1 MPEKRDNTIVVSIIE
16 KRFIDFC
23 RNLSFGKVSI
33 EIVNGEPVHL
43 ERIIESHKFT
53 IEGDEKRMVK
63 DI

>member
-1 MPEKRDNTIVVSIIE
+1 MSEKRNNTLLVSNVE

-23 RNLSFGKVSI
+23 RELSFGKVSI

-53 IEGDEKRMVK
+53 IEGDEKRLIK
-63 DI
+63 EI